1 MRRSEAPLRVELETG
16 AALVFAAR
24 LSDIFYSSKS

>member
-16 AALVFAAR
+16 AELAFAAT
-24 LSDIFYSSKS
+24 LSDMFYSSKS